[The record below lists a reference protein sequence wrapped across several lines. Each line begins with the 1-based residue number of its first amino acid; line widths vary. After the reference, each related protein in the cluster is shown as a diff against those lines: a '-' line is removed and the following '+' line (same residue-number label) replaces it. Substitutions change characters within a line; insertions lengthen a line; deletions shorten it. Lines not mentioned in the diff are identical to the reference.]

1 MATVVVE
8 LSAKDEQVLKA
19 RTGQRSAGAA
29 LREWI
34 VRANPGRTPSQ
45 LKAALTQ
52 SRKEEKAGKGRRF
65 ASGREALR
73 WLES

>member
-1 MATVVVE
+1 MTTVVVE
-8 LSAKDEQVLKA
+8 LSANDERVLKA
-19 RTGQRSAGAA
+19 RTGQRSTGAA

-34 VRANPGRTPSQ
+34 TRANPERTTAQ

-52 SRKEEKAGKGRRF
+52 SRKEERTGKGRRF
-65 ASGREALR
+65 TSGGEALR